1 MLTVKIEPMA
11 QIETPRPTGLRA
23 TQREATR
30 TALLEAAVATLIER
44 GVAGTTTL
52 EVQQRAG
59 VSRGNLL
66 HHFPTH
72 AQLLA
77 ATVTELVRRNEA
89 NVWRAHARADPSG
102 DPLAAAIRT
111 LVAAGTSSSN
121 AAELE
126 LWAVARADPAL
137 REVLREAERSALKE
151 RKRVMDRLFAAVAHK
166 PGCDLVISL
175 SLEFTRGLAL
185 SDVLRTDPS
194 RRDQLVEG
202 WIAAARTII
211 DRAPDPAGEPHDP
224 PTAGLL
230 AED

>member
-1 MLTVKIEPMA
+1 MHIMSD
-11 QIETPRPTGLRA
+11 IETQRPAGIRTA
-23 TQREATR
+23 QREATR
-30 TALLEAAVATLIER
+30 TALLEAAVSTLIER
-44 GVAGTTTL
+44 GVRGTTTL

-66 HHFPTH
+66 HHFPTQ

-77 ATVTELVRRNEA
+77 ATVAELVRRNEEGIWLEYA
-89 NVWRAHARADPSG
+89 RFDRAL

-111 LVAAGTSSSN
+111 LVMAGTSPAN

-126 LWAVARADPAL
+126 LWAVARTDPAL
-137 REVLREAERSALKE
+137 RAVLREAERSALKE
-151 RKRVMDRLFAAVAHK
+151 RKRVMDRLFEAVADK
-166 PGCDLVISL
+166 LGCDLVISL

-185 SDVLRTDPS
+185 SDVLRADLS
-194 RRDQLVEG
+194 KRDQLVEG

-211 DRAPDPAGEPHDP
+211 DRAPNPVGGAHDP
-224 PTAGLL
+224 SSTDGLL